1 MRFAYASQSA
11 VLCVYGAPCAVF
23 AEITS
28 MSDETIT
35 ARPPSWTELEGI
47 IPLSRPKW
55 STDPKLSAEE
65 ITNLSPDTLKRRYS
79 KYVIRLSP
87 RRQGM
92 KLRNALAITRG
103 ECDAET
109 AA

>member
-1 MRFAYASQSA
+1 
-11 VLCVYGAPCAVF
+11 
-23 AEITS
+23 
-28 MSDETIT
+28 MSDPTT
-35 ARPPSWTELEGI
+35 AAPTWLELERVL
-47 IPLSRPKW
+47 PLARFKRTAPRPEQP
-55 STDPKLSAEE
+55 TDLSAEE